1 MALNGKPKKVFRF
14 NPACAGFSSFAPRH
28 SLQATSA
35 LGLSS
40 VPFSTPSV
48 NRKTKVFRF
57 PLSVF
62 RFLLTLPHKPKNRKW
77 YRLLM

>member
-40 VPFSTPSV
+40 VNLASQAFHRSASA
-48 NRKTKVFRF
+48 
-57 PLSVF
+57 
-62 RFLLTLPHKPKNRKW
+62 
-77 YRLLM
+77 